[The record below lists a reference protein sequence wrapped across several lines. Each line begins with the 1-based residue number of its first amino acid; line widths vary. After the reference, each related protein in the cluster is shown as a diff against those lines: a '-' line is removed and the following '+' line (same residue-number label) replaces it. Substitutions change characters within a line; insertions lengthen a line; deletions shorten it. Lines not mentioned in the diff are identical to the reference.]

1 MSLGPSTENDQ
12 LKVKRNTGQGWW
24 LMPVISATWK
34 AEAGWKLNMSLA
46 IAWSVMIAGLKCD
59 FSPASLIRTVGLEMV
74 Q

>member
-46 IAWSVMIAGLKCD
+46 IAW
-59 FSPASLIRTVGLEMV
+59 
-74 Q
+74 